1 MHIYYYTISCPE
13 LQLFLNFDKKKNNFS
28 LPPTVFPIT
37 ILLLYFLYTIFVDY
51 DYDFYGYSDYR
62 GGYNDSYYD
71 DYFRSYDGEQFFDY
85 TSNSGAGPQT
95 NQRNNRNIS
104 VGLKN

>member
-1 MHIYYYTISCPE
+1 MS
-13 LQLFLNFDKKKNNFS
+13 NN
-28 LPPTVFPIT
+28 
-37 ILLLYFLYTIFVDY
+37 FVDY
-51 DYDFYGYSDYR
+51 DYDLYGYTDYR

-85 TSNSGAGPQT
+85 TANSGTGPQNT

-104 VGLKN
+104 VGVQNTTHNKISQKKTNNKTNKQTTTTTHTQN

>member
-1 MHIYYYTISCPE
+1 MS
-13 LQLFLNFDKKKNNFS
+13 NN
-28 LPPTVFPIT
+28 
-37 ILLLYFLYTIFVDY
+37 FVDY
-51 DYDFYGYSDYR
+51 DYDLYGYTDYR

-85 TSNSGAGPQT
+85 TANSGTGPQNT

-104 VGLKN
+104 VGEHNNTHNNNNNYYHKKMIRNLKIHTQWDTYRTKFSNQKKDI

>member
-1 MHIYYYTISCPE
+1 MS
-13 LQLFLNFDKKKNNFS
+13 NN
-28 LPPTVFPIT
+28 
-37 ILLLYFLYTIFVDY
+37 FVDY
-51 DYDFYGYSDYR
+51 DYDLYGYTDYR

-85 TSNSGAGPQT
+85 TANSGTGPQNT

-104 VGLKN
+104 VGEQYTNTHNKISHSKTHKTKTQIELSKRHLVEMKREYTRKKMI